1 MTSGK
6 VTVRVIVASGMVIVI
21 LVTTGS
27 LTAGAA
33 EAPRVKANAKREASV
48 NFMGICSE
56 TQGRI
61 YPERDE
67 EK

>member
-1 MTSGK
+1 
-6 VTVRVIVASGMVIVI
+6 MVIVI